1 MRSSHPC
8 LPASPRPASPGR
20 GLRHVLTALLF
31 ALLGLMGLDARAAC
45 GLLPTTYPV
54 TAGTGVLNVNG
65 LSYVNGWLIWGLGP
79 SVTTLGSR
87 SLFYP
92 AFPSLADVTSD
103 PSVIKLTN
111 LVIAGGATYTFGG
124 GTYLING
131 ATIGSSANLVLTA
144 QTRIYVQGTIN
155 AGSGLRFN
163 TAGPTANGDRK
174 STRLNSSHS
183 QQSRMPSSA

>member
-79 SVTTLGSR
+79 SVTT
-87 SLFYP
+87 
-92 AFPSLADVTSD
+92 
-103 PSVIKLTN
+103 
-111 LVIAGGATYTFGG
+111 
-124 GTYLING
+124 
-131 ATIGSSANLVLTA
+131 
-144 QTRIYVQGTIN
+144 
-155 AGSGLRFN
+155 
-163 TAGPTANGDRK
+163 DRK
-174 STRLNSSHS
+174 STRLNSSHTDI
-183 QQSRMPSSA
+183 SRMPSSA